1 METPP
6 QTVIQEITRDTNN
19 FLWIYKKIRINR
31 TTVTMPI
38 KEGGLGIIDIE
49 TQFKAIKCAIVLS
62 NHLEDEGF
70 VKLCCQSVI
79 SGRFI
84 IF

>member
-49 TQFKAIKCAIVLS
+49 TQFKAIKCAILS
-62 NHLEDEGF
+62 KFLRESAQQTLDRNSAMAF
-70 VKLCCQSVI
+70 K
-79 SGRFI
+79 
-84 IF
+84 